1 MPSGYL
7 QKFSGF
13 QKAILS
19 IVILFIIFN
28 LSLLI
33 ITFLTDEND
42 LRQMVKM
49 ARYISYMK
57 YVIIINMILFTTIIL
72 IYQLKVMNL
81 KKAGKQ
87 HEDNNIRLK
96 STLYD
101 TEKEK
106 SDVLQG

>member
-1 MPSGYL
+1 MSTGYFK
-7 QKFSGF
+7 KFSGF

-33 ITFLTDEND
+33 ITLLTDEND
-42 LRQMVKM
+42 LHQMVKM

-72 IYQLKVMNL
+72 IYQLKIKML
-81 KKAGKQ
+81 KKAGKE

-101 TEKEK
+101 IEKEK
-106 SDVLQG
+106 SDVLQQ